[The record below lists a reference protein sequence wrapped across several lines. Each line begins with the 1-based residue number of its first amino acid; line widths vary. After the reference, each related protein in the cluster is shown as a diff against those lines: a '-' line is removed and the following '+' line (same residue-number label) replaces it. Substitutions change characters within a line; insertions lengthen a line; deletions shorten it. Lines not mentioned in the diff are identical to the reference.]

1 MDLLAILRDRV
12 NGLPSGE
19 HSAGLQAVLQHAV
32 VANQH
37 LQRGQ
42 SVPDDS
48 AFTDVIYRTNQ
59 AFEGSLK
66 EAYRVLAERAPA
78 RLSTFEIEEY
88 LQTAKVLRPRLLA
101 LFTAYRKDWRNPST
115 HDHRLDF
122 DANEALMALVSVT
135 AFAIVLVD
143 QISAKLHFDAAQA
156 HIVEPVVP
164 EPTRW
169 LSEDVARALASFHDV
184 PSSASPVE
192 PPSKSALVGTLAG
205 HLSASLKTT
214 VAFEMDLEPGRSTRQ
229 IDIWILRGE
238 EEVIVDVRRHPDTT
252 PMLLRSYVSTTVTEL
267 MNLAEVRQAVV
278 YVYPGDDTVQQQ
290 AMTIG
295 SQRVVI
301 VAPKSAFGLES
312 TPA

>member
-12 NGLPSGE
+12 NGLPPGE
-19 HSAGLQAVLQHAV
+19 HIAGLQAVLQHVV
-32 VANQH
+32 VAGHH

-66 EAYRVLAERAPA
+66 EAYRILAGKMPT

-88 LQTAKVLRPRLLA
+88 LQTAKVLRPRLLG
-101 LFTAYRKDWRNPST
+101 LFTAYRKEWRNPST

-122 DANEALMALVSVT
+122 DANEALMALVSVA

-156 HIVEPVVP
+156 DVVESVAP

-169 LSEDVARALASFHDV
+169 LSDDVARALVSFHGYS
-184 PSSASPVE
+184 SSASAVE
-192 PPSKSALVGTLAG
+192 PPIKSALIGTLAG
-205 HLSASLKTT
+205 HLSASLKAS
-214 VAFEMDLEPGRSTRQ
+214 VAFEMDLEPGKSTRQ
-229 IDIWILRGE
+229 IDILISRGD

-252 PMLLRSYVSTTVTEL
+252 PMLLRSYISTTVKEL
-267 MNLAEVRQAVV
+267 MDLAKICQAVV
-278 YVYPGDDTVQQQ
+278 YVYPADDTVQQQ
-290 AMTIG
+290 AITVGDKRI
-295 SQRVVI
+295 VI
-301 VAPKSAFGLES
+301 VGPKGAFGLES